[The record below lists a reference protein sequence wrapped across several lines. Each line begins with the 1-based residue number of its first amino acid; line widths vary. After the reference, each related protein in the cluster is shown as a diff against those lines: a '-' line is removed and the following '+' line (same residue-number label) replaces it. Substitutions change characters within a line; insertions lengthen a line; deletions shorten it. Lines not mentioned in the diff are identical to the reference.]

1 MLLYLQADVS
11 SAHGKFLNGDSINGQ
26 ILKKVFKILP
36 LNQELVSFHLQIMN
50 QANTVCPDIVMFQN
64 FFFFGGQGIYDH
76 CSLFMLSFIFS
87 LNQVKTCDTV
97 LLSQSD

>member
-64 FFFFGGQGIYDH
+64 FFFFWWARYLR
-76 CSLFMLSFIFS
+76 SLFS
-87 LNQVKTCDTV
+87 LHAKFYFLIKSGEN
-97 LLSQSD
+97 L